1 MKYVSIDLETCGLD
15 PLVHPILEFGAVATE
30 IDYRPSIYTPVRY
43 TFRALV
49 IPPNLDAISVSPFTA
64 KLHTRLWDEIEM
76 WKKDGSNYT
85 CGLESGVVHPRVVC
99 QMKSEQ
105 RGCSLP
111 FLFAQWLCRCWPK
124 LAEAK
129 SAKEWGTEVRPK
141 ITVAGKN
148 AATFD
153 LPFLRAQSD
162 IDAFVDIR
170 HRVLDVASHFWR
182 PGDECLPSLDVC
194 LERAGIPKRTCH
206 GALDDALLVCDLI
219 DKVFS
224 K

>member
-15 PLVHPILEFGAVATE
+15 SLVHPILEFGAVATE
-30 IDYRPSIYTPVRY
+30 IGGDPTRY

-49 IPPNLDAISVSPFTA
+49 IPPNLDAIPVSPFTA
-64 KLHTRLWDEIEM
+64 MMHTKLWDEIEM
-76 WKKDGSNYT
+76 WKKDGKMYT
-85 CGLESGVVHPRVVC
+85 CGLEENVIHPRVVC

-111 FLFAQWLCRCWPK
+111 FLFTQWLYRVGYVGYDC
-124 LAEAK
+124 K
-129 SAKEWGTEVRPK
+129 SGQRPK

-153 LPFLRAQSD
+153 LPFLRAQCD
-162 IDAFVDIR
+162 INDYVDIR

-182 PGDECLPSLDVC
+182 PCDECLPSLDVC

-219 DKVFS
+219 DKVSVFS
-224 K
+224 